1 MLPPPQI
8 HLNPNK
14 RTTMN
19 ENSSKSILSI
29 FDSDLTHETHTF
41 LRQIILYSMVA
52 RDPTTVL
59 NRFSVIQIKHCK
71 KSSAGPQHE
80 LLLLTVIDTETPKS
94 EPILIL
100 LERNASARAP
110 SSYFLN
116 HPNSA
121 TVLKNIMKTLKTK
134 LNSASSSIGSPSSL
148 RVSDPSCSQPP
159 IPLSTFQYHRID
171 DSGSESHPSESPHL
185 SLIDAAT
192 LKASK
197 AFQSS
202 ASSSSQVFKA
212 DDRFQVLGS
221 ESKKDYLHCIHI
233 TKIVPK
239 SLSLFEMAVLAD
251 AVHNHDPLYS
261 PLKSQCYWFASMVCN
276 VITQV
281 YSCNEVTHHNED
293 LIDDI
298 CVPPNDYKPDW
309 AGRWM
314 GILVSDIEGTVSSV
328 IAENFKVHL
337 QAKQKEVRFIPQP
350 QYLLKP
356 RYRCKQCGKN
366 FIGQKMS

>member
-1 MLPPPQI
+1 
-8 HLNPNK
+8 
-14 RTTMN
+14 MN
-19 ENSSKSILSI
+19 ENSSKSIMSI

-52 RDPTTVL
+52 PDPMTVL
-59 NRFSVIQIKHCK
+59 NRFTVIQITHCK
-71 KSSAGPQHE
+71 KRSAGPQHE
-80 LLLLTVIDTETPKS
+80 LLLLKVIDTQSVTPTS

-110 SSYFLN
+110 SSYFLK

-121 TVLKNIMKTLKTK
+121 TVLKSIMKTLKAK

-148 RVSDPSCSQPP
+148 SDTSLNQPP
-159 IPLSTFQYHRID
+159 IPLSTFPYQRID
-171 DSGSESHPSESPHL
+171 DSGSESHPSESRL
-185 SLIDAAT
+185 SFIDSAT

-202 ASSSSQVFKA
+202 GSSSSHVFKA

-221 ESKKDYLHCIHI
+221 ESKKDYLNCIHI
-233 TKIVPK
+233 TQIIPQ

-261 PLKSQCYWFASMVCN
+261 PLKSQCYWFSSMVCN
-276 VITQV
+276 VIAQV
-281 YSCNEVTHHNED
+281 YTCDEVTRHNAD
-293 LIDDI
+293 CIDDI
-298 CVPPNDYKPDW
+298 CVPPNDYQPDW

-337 QAKQKEVRFIPQP
+337 EAKQKKVCFIV
-350 QYLLKP
+350 
-356 RYRCKQCGKN
+356 
-366 FIGQKMS
+366 